1 VVEPFSAPP
10 LVSADVE
17 ALRCQ
22 GSERQTLKAA
32 NLAFEKQLPLEA
44 LTVLDRQHARCPT
57 GEWSPMSWRLR
68 IRALCA
74 LERHAEA
81 RGLMNWY
88 WVEHPSDARAAEA
101 ELADACPSPVLASP
115 TTKERPY

>member
-1 VVEPFSAPP
+1 
-10 LVSADVE
+10 VSADAD

-22 GSERQTLKAA
+22 GAEPATLKAA
-32 NLAFEKQLPLEA
+32 QQAFERALPLEA

-74 LERHAEA
+74 LDRRAEA

-88 WVEHPSDARAAEA
+88 WVEHPKEARVAQA
-101 ELADACPSPVLASP
+101 ELSEACPSAVLASP